1 MPWLVLRAVVR
12 DVHDALSSNFQFP
25 YLFFFFFVLSFFLH
39 TNYPGNTYIGKST
52 ILSLVERFYDP
63 SAGSITLDGVDIK
76 L

>member
-1 MPWLVLRAVVR
+1 VPWLVLRAVVS
-12 DVHDALSSNFQFP
+12 VFSLSSNFQFP
-25 YLFFFFFVLSFFLH
+25 YLFFFFSSFFFFFSIQ
-39 TNYPGNTYIGKST
+39 TTRVYIGKST

>member
-1 MPWLVLRAVVR
+1 MHCPLIFSFLT
-12 DVHDALSSNFQFP
+12 SFFFSTFF
-25 YLFFFFFVLSFFLH
+25 LFFYIQTTRV
-39 TNYPGNTYIGKST
+39 YIGKST

>member
-1 MPWLVLRAVVR
+1 MMHCPLIFSFLTSFFF
-12 DVHDALSSNFQFP
+12 SS
-25 YLFFFFFVLSFFLH
+25 FFFFFFY

>member
-1 MPWLVLRAVVR
+1 MMHCPLIFSFLTSFFF
-12 DVHDALSSNFQFP
+12 SS
-25 YLFFFFFVLSFFLH
+25 FFFFFPIQTTRV
-39 TNYPGNTYIGKST
+39 YIGKST

>member
-1 MPWLVLRAVVR
+1 VPWLVLRAVVR

-25 YLFFFFFVLSFFLH
+25 YLFFFSYVLSFFFIQ
-39 TNYPGNTYIGKST
+39 TTRVYIGKST

>member
-1 MPWLVLRAVVR
+1 MPWLVLLAVVR
-12 DVHDALSSNFQFP
+12 DLHDALSSNFQFP
-25 YLFFFFFVLSFFLH
+25 YLFFFFYVLSFFLIQ
-39 TNYPGNTYIGKST
+39 TTRVYIGKST

>member
-1 MPWLVLRAVVR
+1 MPWLVLRAVVS
-12 DVHDALSSNFQFP
+12 VFSLSSNFQFP
-25 YLFFFFFVLSFFLH
+25 YLFFFFPIQTTRV
-39 TNYPGNTYIGKST
+39 YIGKST